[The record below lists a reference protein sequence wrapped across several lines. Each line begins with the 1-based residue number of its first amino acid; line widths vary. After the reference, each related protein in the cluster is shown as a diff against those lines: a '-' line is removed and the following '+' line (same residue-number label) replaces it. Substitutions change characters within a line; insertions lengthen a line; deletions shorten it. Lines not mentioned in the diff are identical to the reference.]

1 MSKRAKDK
9 FTKEQYLKFCNEVFI
24 AAQDKNT
31 YVAISEKNK
40 DV

>member
-1 MSKRAKDK
+1 MSPASKDAFK
-9 FTKEQYLKFCNEVFI
+9 KEQYLKFSNELFI
-24 AAQDKNT
+24 AVQDKNT

>member
-1 MSKRAKDK
+1 MSPAAKYK
-9 FTKEQYLKFCNEVFI
+9 FKKELYLKFSNEVFT